1 MMEDVK
7 NICENTRKLLE
18 EKFGNIQFVE
28 EGHEYFIE
36 KEKYTPV
43 STIISEYEQPFDEDR
58 VAENYAR
65 KNHRT
70 KEDVLKEWKFK
81 NLKSTISGSRVHEF
95 GESYT
100 NMVAGFP
107 EKICESNRKQY
118 VDCRGEMVLVPTYS
132 KEFSVKKFYD
142 EKSDCL
148 IPVGAEF
155 KLSTR
160 YMGDNVRKI
169 CGTCDLL
176 FYEEDPLFG
185 EGQFVLADWKT
196 NVSLK
201 NDFKR
206 KNGICMKFPFDNMI
220 DDALSHYT
228 LQFNLY
234 RRMLESVGIKIGDMR
249 LIWLKED
256 GDYEIIKIGKLS
268 DSILDRV
275 LAK

>member
-1 MMEDVK
+1 MGNVK
-7 NICENTRKLLE
+7 EICENTRNLLY
-18 EKFGNIQFVE
+18 EKFGNIEFIE

-36 KEKYTPV
+36 NEKYTPV
-43 STIISEYEQPFDEDR
+43 STVISEYEQPFDEDR

-81 NLKSTISGSRVHEF
+81 NLKSTIGGSRVHEF

-100 NMVAGFP
+100 NMIAGFP
-107 EKICESNRKQY
+107 EKICEANRKQY
-118 VDCRGEMVLVPTYS
+118 VDCKGEMMLIPTFP
-132 KEFSVKKFYD
+132 KDCSVKKFYD
-142 EKSDCL
+142 EKSEYL

-160 YMGDNVRKI
+160 HMGDRVRKI

-176 FYEEDPLFG
+176 FYEEDPFFG
-185 EGQFVLADWKT
+185 GGQFVLADWKT
-196 NVSLK
+196 NASLT
-201 NDFKR
+201 NDYKR
-206 KNGICMKFPFDNMI
+206 KNNICMKFPFDNMI
-220 DDALSHYT
+220 DDALNHYT

-234 RRMLESVGIKIGDMR
+234 RRMLGSVGVNIGDMR

-256 GDYEIIKIGKLS
+256 GDYEIVKIPKMN

>member
-1 MMEDVK
+1 MENIK
-7 NICENTRKLLE
+7 NICENTRQLLE
-18 EKFGNIQFVE
+18 EKFGNIQFIE

-36 KEKYTPV
+36 NEKYTPV
-43 STIISEYEQPFDEDR
+43 STVISEYEQPFDEDK

-70 KEDVLKEWKFK
+70 KADVLKEWKFK
-81 NLKSTISGSRVHEF
+81 NLKSTIGGSRVHEF

-107 EKICESNRKQY
+107 EKICEANRKQY
-118 VDCRGEMVLVPTYS
+118 VDCRGEMMLIPTFP
-132 KEFSVKKFYD
+132 KESAVKKFYD
-142 EKSDCL
+142 EKNGYL

-160 YMGDNVRKI
+160 YMGDRVRKI

-196 NVSLK
+196 NASLT
-201 NDFKR
+201 NDYKR

-234 RRMLESVGIKIGDMR
+234 RRMLESVGVKIGDMR

-256 GDYEIIKIGKLS
+256 GDYEIIKIGKMN
-268 DSILDRV
+268 DSVLDRV
-275 LAK
+275 LTK

>member
-1 MMEDVK
+1 MENVK
-7 NICENTRKLLE
+7 NICESTRELLHS
-18 EKFGNIQFVE
+18 KFGNIQFVE

-36 KEKYTPV
+36 NEKYTPV
-43 STIISEYEQPFDEDR
+43 STVISEYEQPFEEDK

-65 KNHRT
+65 KNRRT

-81 NLKSTISGSRVHEF
+81 NLKSTIGGSRVHEF

-107 EKICESNRKQY
+107 EKICEANKKQY
-118 VDCRGEMVLVPTYS
+118 VDCKGEMMLIPTFP
-132 KEFSVKKFYD
+132 KESAVKKFYD
-142 EKSDCL
+142 EKSGYL
-148 IPVGAEF
+148 TPVGAEF

-160 YMGDNVRKI
+160 YMGNKVRKI

-185 EGQFVLADWKT
+185 EHQFVLADWKT
-196 NVSLK
+196 NASLK

-206 KNGICMKFPFDNMI
+206 NKKICMKFPFDNMI

-234 RRMLESVGIKIGDMR
+234 RRMLESVGVKIGDMR

-256 GDYEIIKIGKLS
+256 GDYEIIKIEKMN

-275 LAK
+275 LVK

>member
-1 MMEDVK
+1 MENVK
-7 NICENTRKLLE
+7 SICENTRQLLE
-18 EKFGNIQFVE
+18 EKFGNIQFIE

-36 KEKYTPV
+36 NEKYTPV
-43 STIISEYEQPFDEDR
+43 STVISEYEQPFDEDK

-70 KEDVLKEWKFK
+70 KADVLKEWKFK
-81 NLKSTISGSRVHEF
+81 NLKSTIGGSRVHEF

-107 EKICESNRKQY
+107 EKICEANRKQY
-118 VDCRGEMVLVPTYS
+118 VDCRGEMMLIPTFP
-132 KEFSVKKFYD
+132 KESAVKKFYD
-142 EKSDCL
+142 EKNGYL

-160 YMGDNVRKI
+160 YMGDRVRKI

-196 NVSLK
+196 NASLT
-201 NDFKR
+201 NDYKR

-234 RRMLESVGIKIGDMR
+234 RRMLESVGVKIGDMR

-256 GDYEIIKIGKLS
+256 GDYEIVKIGKLN

-275 LAK
+275 LTK

>member
-1 MMEDVK
+1 MENVK
-7 NICENTRKLLE
+7 QICENTRELLY
-18 EKFGNIQFVE
+18 EKFGNIKFIE

-36 KEKYTPV
+36 NDKYTPV
-43 STIISEYEQPFDEDR
+43 STVISEYEQPFDEDR
-58 VAENYAR
+58 VADNYAR
-65 KNHRT
+65 KNRRT

-81 NLKSTISGSRVHEF
+81 NLKSTIGGSRVHEF

-100 NMVAGFP
+100 NMVAGMP
-107 EKICESNRKQY
+107 EKICEANRKQY
-118 VDCRGEMVLVPTYS
+118 VDCRGEMVLIPTFP
-132 KEFSVKKFYD
+132 KEASVKKFYD
-142 EKSDCL
+142 EKSEYL

-160 YMGDNVRKI
+160 YMGDKVRKI

-196 NVSLK
+196 NASLT
-201 NDFKR
+201 NDYKR
-206 KNGICMKFPFDNMI
+206 KNNICMKFPLDNMV
-220 DDALSHYT
+220 DDALNHYT

-234 RRMLESVGIKIGDMR
+234 RRMLESVDIKIGDMR

-256 GDYEIIKIGKLS
+256 GNYEIIKIQKMN
-268 DSILDRV
+268 DSILDRI

>member
-1 MMEDVK
+1 MENVK
-7 NICENTRKLLE
+7 NICENTRQLLE
-18 EKFGNIQFVE
+18 EKFGNIQFIE

-36 KEKYTPV
+36 NEKYTPV
-43 STIISEYEQPFDEDR
+43 STVISEYEQPFDEDK

-70 KEDVLKEWKFK
+70 KADVLKEWKFK
-81 NLKSTISGSRVHEF
+81 NLKSTIGGSRVHEF

-107 EKICESNRKQY
+107 EKICEANRKQY
-118 VDCRGEMVLVPTYS
+118 VDCRGEMMLIPTFP
-132 KEFSVKKFYD
+132 KESAVKKFYD
-142 EKSDCL
+142 EKNGYL

-160 YMGDNVRKI
+160 YMGDRVRKI

-196 NVSLK
+196 NASLT
-201 NDFKR
+201 NDYKR

-234 RRMLESVGIKIGDMR
+234 RRMLESVGVKIGDMR

-256 GDYEIIKIGKLS
+256 GDYEIVKIGKLN

>member
-1 MMEDVK
+1 MENIK
-7 NICENTRKLLE
+7 NICENTRQLLE
-18 EKFGNIQFVE
+18 EKFGNIQFIE

-36 KEKYTPV
+36 NEKYTPV
-43 STIISEYEQPFDEDR
+43 STVISEYEQPFDEDK

-70 KEDVLKEWKFK
+70 KADVLKEWKFK
-81 NLKSTISGSRVHEF
+81 NLKSTIGGSRVHEF

-107 EKICESNRKQY
+107 EKICEANRKQY
-118 VDCRGEMVLVPTYS
+118 VDCRGEMMLIPTFP
-132 KEFSVKKFYD
+132 KESAVKKFYD
-142 EKSDCL
+142 EKNGYL

-160 YMGDNVRKI
+160 YMGDRVRKI

-196 NVSLK
+196 NASLT
-201 NDFKR
+201 NDYKR

-234 RRMLESVGIKIGDMR
+234 RRMLESVGVKIGDMR

-256 GDYEIIKIGKLS
+256 GNYEIIKIGKLN
-268 DSILDRV
+268 DSILDSV
-275 LAK
+275 LTK

>member
-1 MMEDVK
+1 MENIK
-7 NICENTRKLLE
+7 NICENTRQLLE
-18 EKFGNIQFVE
+18 EKFGNIQFIE

-36 KEKYTPV
+36 NEKYTPV
-43 STIISEYEQPFDEDR
+43 STVISEYEQPFDEDK

-70 KEDVLKEWKFK
+70 KADVLKEWKFK
-81 NLKSTISGSRVHEF
+81 NLKSTIGGSRVHEF

-107 EKICESNRKQY
+107 EKICEANRKQY
-118 VDCRGEMVLVPTYS
+118 VDCRGEMMLIPTFP
-132 KEFSVKKFYD
+132 KESAVKKFYD
-142 EKSDCL
+142 EKNGYL

-160 YMGDNVRKI
+160 YMGDRVRKI

-196 NVSLK
+196 NASLT
-201 NDFKR
+201 NDYKR

-256 GDYEIIKIGKLS
+256 GDYEIIKIGKMN

-275 LAK
+275 LTK

>member
-1 MMEDVK
+1 MESVN
-7 NICENTRKLLE
+7 NICENTRNLLY
-18 EKFGNIQFVE
+18 EKFGDIQFIE

-36 KEKYTPV
+36 YEKYTPV
-43 STIISEYEQPFDEDR
+43 STVIKEYEQPFEEDR
-58 VAENYAR
+58 IADNYAR
-65 KNHRT
+65 KNRRT

-81 NLKSTISGSRVHEF
+81 NLKSTIGGSRVHEF

-107 EKICESNRKQY
+107 EKICEANQKQY
-118 VDCRGEMVLVPTYS
+118 VDCRGEMMLIPTFP
-132 KEFSVKKFYD
+132 KESAVKKFYD
-142 EKSDCL
+142 EKSEYL
-148 IPVGAEF
+148 IPIGAEF

-160 YMGDNVRKI
+160 YMGDKVRKI

-185 EGQFVLADWKT
+185 EHQFVLADWKT
-196 NVSLK
+196 NASLT
-201 NDFKR
+201 NDYKR
-206 KNGICMKFPFDNMI
+206 SNNICMKFPFDNMI
-220 DDALSHYT
+220 DDSLSHYT

-256 GDYEIIKIGKLS
+256 GNYEIIKIGKMN
-268 DSILDRV
+268 DSVLDRV
-275 LAK
+275 LSK

>member
-1 MMEDVK
+1 MENVK
-7 NICENTRKLLE
+7 NICENTRQLLE
-18 EKFGNIQFVE
+18 EKFGNIQFIE

-36 KEKYTPV
+36 NEKYTPV
-43 STIISEYEQPFDEDR
+43 STVISEYEQPFDEDKI
-58 VAENYAR
+58 AENYAR

-70 KEDVLKEWKFK
+70 KDDVLKEWKFK
-81 NLKSTISGSRVHEF
+81 NLKSTIGGSRVHEF

-100 NMVAGFP
+100 NMVAGLP
-107 EKICESNRKQY
+107 EKICEANRKQY
-118 VDCRGEMVLVPTYS
+118 VDCRGEMVLIPTFP
-132 KEFSVKKFYD
+132 KESAIKKFYD
-142 EKSDCL
+142 EKNGYL

-160 YMGDNVRKI
+160 YMGDRVRKI

-196 NVSLK
+196 NASLT
-201 NDFKR
+201 NDYKR

-220 DDALSHYT
+220 DDALSHYI

-234 RRMLESVGIKIGDMR
+234 RRMLESVGVKIGDMR

-256 GDYEIIKIGKLS
+256 GDYEIVKIGKLN

-275 LAK
+275 LTK

>member
-1 MMEDVK
+1 MENIK
-7 NICENTRKLLE
+7 NICENTRQLLE
-18 EKFGNIQFVE
+18 EKFGNIQFIE

-36 KEKYTPV
+36 NEKYTPV
-43 STIISEYEQPFDEDR
+43 STVISEYEQPFDEDK

-70 KEDVLKEWKFK
+70 KADVLKEWKFK
-81 NLKSTISGSRVHEF
+81 NLKSTIGGSRVHEF

-107 EKICESNRKQY
+107 EKICEANRKQY
-118 VDCRGEMVLVPTYS
+118 VDCRGEMMLIPTFP
-132 KEFSVKKFYD
+132 KESAVKKFYD
-142 EKSDCL
+142 EKNGYL

-160 YMGDNVRKI
+160 YMGDRVRKI

-196 NVSLK
+196 NASLT
-201 NDFKR
+201 NDYKR

-234 RRMLESVGIKIGDMR
+234 RRMLESVGVKIGDMR

-256 GDYEIIKIGKLS
+256 GDYEIVKIGKLN

-275 LAK
+275 LTK

>member
-1 MMEDVK
+1 MMENVK
-7 NICENTRKLLE
+7 NICENTRNLLF
-18 EKFGNIQFVE
+18 EKFGNIKFIE
-28 EGHEYFIE
+28 EGHEYFIDD
-36 KEKYTPV
+36 EKYTPV
-43 STIISEYEQPFDEDR
+43 STVISEYEQPFEEDK
-58 VAENYAR
+58 VAENYAK
-65 KNHRT
+65 KNRRT

-81 NLKSTISGSRVHEF
+81 NLKSTIGGSRVHEF

-118 VDCRGEMVLVPTYS
+118 VDCKGEMMLIPTYP
-132 KEFSVKKFYD
+132 KESAVKKFYD
-142 EKSDCL
+142 EKSEYL
-148 IPVGAEF
+148 TPVGAEF

-160 YMGDNVRKI
+160 YMGDKVRKI

-185 EGQFVLADWKT
+185 ESQFVLADWKT
-196 NVSLK
+196 NASLT

-206 KNGICMKFPFDNMI
+206 NKKICMKFPFDNMI

-234 RRMLESVGIKIGDMR
+234 RRMLESVGVKIGDMR
-249 LIWLKED
+249 LIISLT
-256 GDYEIIKIGKLS
+256 LALTFS
-268 DSILDRV
+268 SVDSISDR
-275 LAK
+275 

>member
-1 MMEDVK
+1 MENVK
-7 NICENTRKLLE
+7 DICENTRKLLC

-43 STIISEYEQPFDEDR
+43 STVISEYEQPFDEDR

-81 NLKSTISGSRVHEF
+81 NLKSTIGGSRVHEF

-107 EKICESNRKQY
+107 EKICESNKKQY
-118 VDCRGEMVLVPTYS
+118 VDCRGEMMLIPTYP

-148 IPVGAEF
+148 IPIGAEF

-160 YMGDNVRKI
+160 YMGDKVRKI

-196 NVSLK
+196 NASLK

-234 RRMLESVGIKIGDMR
+234 RRMLESVGVKIGDMR

-275 LAK
+275 LVK

>member
-1 MMEDVK
+1 MENVK
-7 NICENTRKLLE
+7 NICENTRQLLE
-18 EKFGNIQFVE
+18 EKFGNIRFIE

-36 KEKYTPV
+36 NEKYTPV
-43 STIISEYEQPFDEDR
+43 STVISEYEQPFDEDK

-70 KEDVLKEWKFK
+70 KADVLKEWKFK
-81 NLKSTISGSRVHEF
+81 NLKSTIGGSRVHEF

-107 EKICESNRKQY
+107 EKICEANRKQY
-118 VDCRGEMVLVPTYS
+118 VDCRGEMMLIPTFP
-132 KEFSVKKFYD
+132 KESAVKKFYD
-142 EKSDCL
+142 EKNGYL

-160 YMGDNVRKI
+160 YMGDRVRKI

-196 NVSLK
+196 NASLT
-201 NDFKR
+201 NDYKR

-234 RRMLESVGIKIGDMR
+234 RRMLESVGVKIGDMR

-256 GDYEIIKIGKLS
+256 GDYEIIKIGKLN

>member
-1 MMEDVK
+1 MYNSK
-7 NICENTRKLLE
+7 KICENTRELLY

-43 STIISEYEQPFDEDR
+43 STVISEYEQPFDEDR
-58 VAENYAR
+58 IAENYAR
-65 KNHRT
+65 KNNRT

-81 NLKSTISGSRVHEF
+81 NLKSTIGGSRVHEF

-100 NMVAGFP
+100 NVLAGFP
-107 EKICESNRKQY
+107 EKICEANKKQY
-118 VDCRGEMVLVPTYS
+118 VDCKGEMMLIPTFP
-132 KEFSVKKFYD
+132 KECSVKKFYD
-142 EKSDCL
+142 EKSEYL
-148 IPVGAEF
+148 TPVGAEF

-160 YMGDNVRKI
+160 YMGDRVRKI

-185 EGQFVLADWKT
+185 ECQFVLADWKT
-196 NVSLK
+196 NASLT
-201 NDFKR
+201 NDYKR
-206 KNGICMKFPFDNMI
+206 KNNICMKFPFDNMI

-256 GDYEIIKIGKLS
+256 GDYEIIKIGKLN

>member
-1 MMEDVK
+1 MEDVK
-7 NICENTRKLLE
+7 IICENTRKLLE

-81 NLKSTISGSRVHEF
+81 NLKSTIGGSRVHEF

-100 NMVAGFP
+100 NMLAGFP
-107 EKICESNRKQY
+107 DKICEANKKQY
-118 VDCRGEMVLVPTYS
+118 VDCKGEMMLIPTFP
-132 KEFSVKKFYD
+132 KESAVKKFYD
-142 EKSDCL
+142 EKSGYL
-148 IPVGAEF
+148 TPVGAEF

-160 YMGDNVRKI
+160 HMGDKVRKI

-196 NVSLK
+196 NASLT
-201 NDFKR
+201 NDYKR
-206 KNGICMKFPFDNMI
+206 KNKICMKFPFDNMI

-234 RRMLESVGIKIGDMR
+234 RRMLESVGVKIGDMR

-256 GDYEIIKIGKLS
+256 GNYEIVKIGKLN

>member
-1 MMEDVK
+1 MENVN
-7 NICENTRKLLE
+7 NICENTRQLLE
-18 EKFGNIQFVE
+18 EKFGNIQFIE

-36 KEKYTPV
+36 NEKYTPV
-43 STIISEYEQPFDEDR
+43 STVIKEYEQPFEEDR
-58 VAENYAR
+58 IADNYAR
-65 KNHRT
+65 KNCRT

-81 NLKSTISGSRVHEF
+81 NLKSTIGGSRVHEY

-100 NMVAGFP
+100 NMIAGFP
-107 EKICESNRKQY
+107 EKICEANRKQY
-118 VDCRGEMVLVPTYS
+118 VDCRGEMMLIPTFP
-132 KEFSVKKFYD
+132 KESAVKKFYD
-142 EKSDCL
+142 EKSEYL
-148 IPVGAEF
+148 IPIGAEF

-160 YMGDNVRKI
+160 YMGDRVRKI

-185 EGQFVLADWKT
+185 EHQFVLADWKT
-196 NVSLK
+196 NTSLT
-201 NDFKR
+201 NDYKR
-206 KNGICMKFPFDNMI
+206 NNNICMKFPFDNMI
-220 DDALSHYT
+220 DDSLSHYT

-256 GDYEIIKIGKLS
+256 GNYEIVKIGKMN

>member
-1 MMEDVK
+1 MENVK
-7 NICENTRKLLE
+7 NICENTRQLLE
-18 EKFGNIQFVE
+18 EKFGNIQFIE

-36 KEKYTPV
+36 NEKYTPV
-43 STIISEYEQPFDEDR
+43 STVISEYEQPFDEDK

-70 KEDVLKEWKFK
+70 KADVLKEWKFK
-81 NLKSTISGSRVHEF
+81 NLKSTIGGSRVHEF

-107 EKICESNRKQY
+107 EKICEANRKQY
-118 VDCRGEMVLVPTYS
+118 VDCRGERMLIPTFP
-132 KEFSVKKFYD
+132 KESAVKKFYD
-142 EKSDCL
+142 EKNGYL
-148 IPVGAEF
+148 VPVGAEF

-160 YMGDNVRKI
+160 YMGDRVRKI

-196 NVSLK
+196 NASLT
-201 NDFKR
+201 NDYKR

-234 RRMLESVGIKIGDMR
+234 RRMLESVGVKIGDMR

-256 GDYEIIKIGKLS
+256 GDYEIVKIGKLN

-275 LAK
+275 LTK

>member
-1 MMEDVK
+1 MENVK
-7 NICENTRKLLE
+7 NICENTRQLLE
-18 EKFGNIQFVE
+18 DKFGNIQFIE

-36 KEKYTPV
+36 NEKYTPV
-43 STIISEYEQPFDEDR
+43 STVISEYEQPFDEDK

-70 KEDVLKEWKFK
+70 KADVLKEWKFK
-81 NLKSTISGSRVHEF
+81 NLKSTIGGSRVHEF

-107 EKICESNRKQY
+107 EKICEANRKQY
-118 VDCRGEMVLVPTYS
+118 VDCRGEMMLIPTFP
-132 KEFSVKKFYD
+132 KESAVKKFYD
-142 EKSDCL
+142 EKNGYL

-160 YMGDNVRKI
+160 YMGDRVRKI

-196 NVSLK
+196 NASLT
-201 NDFKR
+201 NDYKR

-234 RRMLESVGIKIGDMR
+234 RRMLESVGVKIGDMR

>member
-1 MMEDVK
+1 MENVK
-7 NICENTRKLLE
+7 NICENTRQLLE
-18 EKFGNIQFVE
+18 EKFGNIQFIE

-36 KEKYTPV
+36 NEKYTPV
-43 STIISEYEQPFDEDR
+43 STVISEYEQPFDEDK

-81 NLKSTISGSRVHEF
+81 NLKSTIGGSRVHEF

-107 EKICESNRKQY
+107 EKICEANRKQY
-118 VDCRGEMVLVPTYS
+118 VDCRGEMMLIPTFP
-132 KEFSVKKFYD
+132 KESAVKKFYD
-142 EKSDCL
+142 EKNGHL
-148 IPVGAEF
+148 VPVGAEF

-160 YMGDNVRKI
+160 YMGDRVRKI

-185 EGQFVLADWKT
+185 EHQFVLADWKT
-196 NVSLK
+196 NASLT
-201 NDFKR
+201 NDYKR

-234 RRMLESVGIKIGDMR
+234 RRMLESVGVKIGDMR

-256 GDYEIIKIGKLS
+256 GDYEIIKIGKLN

-275 LAK
+275 LTK

>member
-1 MMEDVK
+1 MEDVK
-7 NICENTRKLLE
+7 FICENTRKLLE

-43 STIISEYEQPFDEDR
+43 STIISEYEQPFDEDK

-81 NLKSTISGSRVHEF
+81 NLKSTIGGSRVHEF

-100 NMVAGFP
+100 NMVAGMP
-107 EKICESNRKQY
+107 EKICDSNKRQY
-118 VDCRGEMVLVPTYS
+118 VDCRGEMMLIPTYS

-142 EKSDCL
+142 EKSGYL

-160 YMGDNVRKI
+160 HMGDRVRKI

-176 FYEEDPLFG
+176 FYEEDALFG
-185 EGQFVLADWKT
+185 GGQFVLADWKT
-196 NVSLK
+196 NASLT
-201 NDFKR
+201 NDYKR
-206 KNGICMKFPFDNMI
+206 KNNICMKFPFDNMI

-234 RRMLESVGIKIGDMR
+234 RRMLESVGVKIGDMR

>member
-1 MMEDVK
+1 MENVK
-7 NICENTRKLLE
+7 NICENTRQLLE
-18 EKFGNIQFVE
+18 EKFGNIQFIE

-36 KEKYTPV
+36 NEKYTPV
-43 STIISEYEQPFDEDR
+43 STVISEYEQPFEEDR
-58 VAENYAR
+58 IADNYAR
-65 KNHRT
+65 KNRRA

-81 NLKSTISGSRVHEF
+81 NLKSTIGGSRVHEY

-100 NMVAGFP
+100 NMLAGFP
-107 EKICESNRKQY
+107 EKICEANRKQY
-118 VDCRGEMVLVPTYS
+118 VDCRGEMMLIPTFP
-132 KEFSVKKFYD
+132 KESAVKKFYD
-142 EKSDCL
+142 EKSEYL
-148 IPVGAEF
+148 IPIGAEF

-160 YMGDNVRKI
+160 YMGDRVRKI

-185 EGQFVLADWKT
+185 DHQFVLADWKT
-196 NVSLK
+196 NTSLT
-201 NDFKR
+201 NDYKR
-206 KNGICMKFPFDNMI
+206 NNNICMKFPFDNMI
-220 DDALSHYT
+220 DDSLSHYT

-256 GDYEIIKIGKLS
+256 GNYEIVKIGKMN

>member
-1 MMEDVK
+1 MDVK
-7 NICENTRKLLE
+7 SICENTRQLLE
-18 EKFGNIQFVE
+18 EKFGNIRFIE

-36 KEKYTPV
+36 NDKYTPV
-43 STIISEYEQPFDEDR
+43 STVISEYEQPFDEDK

-70 KEDVLKEWKFK
+70 KEDVLREWKFK
-81 NLKSTISGSRVHEF
+81 NLKSTVGGSRVHEF

-107 EKICESNRKQY
+107 EKICEANRKQY
-118 VDCRGEMVLVPTYS
+118 VDCRGEMMLIPTFP
-132 KEFSVKKFYD
+132 KECAVKKFYD
-142 EKSDCL
+142 EKNGYL

-160 YMGDNVRKI
+160 YMGDRVRKI

-185 EGQFVLADWKT
+185 EDQFVLADWKT
-196 NVSLK
+196 NASLT
-201 NDFKR
+201 NDYKR

-234 RRMLESVGIKIGDMR
+234 RRMLESVGVKIGDMR

-256 GDYEIIKIGKLS
+256 GDYEIVKIGKLS

-275 LAK
+275 FAK

>member
-1 MMEDVK
+1 MENVN
-7 NICENTRKLLE
+7 NICESTRELLY
-18 EKFGNIQFVE
+18 EKFGNIQFIE

-36 KEKYTPV
+36 NEKYTPV
-43 STIISEYEQPFDEDR
+43 STVISEYEQPFEEDR
-58 VAENYAR
+58 IAENYAR

-70 KEDVLKEWKFK
+70 KADVLKEWKFN
-81 NLKSTISGSRVHEF
+81 NLKSTIGGSRVHEF

-107 EKICESNRKQY
+107 EKICEANRKQY
-118 VDCRGEMVLVPTYS
+118 VDCRGEMMLIPTYP
-132 KEFSVKKFYD
+132 KELAVKKFYD
-142 EKSDCL
+142 EKSGYL
-148 IPVGAEF
+148 TPVGAEF

-160 YMGDNVRKI
+160 YMGDKVRKI

-196 NVSLK
+196 NASLT
-201 NDFKR
+201 NDYKR

-234 RRMLESVGIKIGDMR
+234 RRMLESVGVKIGDMR

-256 GDYEIIKIGKLS
+256 GDYEIIKIAKLN

-275 LAK
+275 LSK

>member
-1 MMEDVK
+1 MEDVK
-7 NICENTRKLLE
+7 NICENTRKLLC

-43 STIISEYEQPFDEDR
+43 STVISEYEQPFDEDR

-65 KNHRT
+65 KNNRT

-81 NLKSTISGSRVHEF
+81 NLKSTIGGSRVHEF

-160 YMGDNVRKI
+160 YMGDKVRKI

-196 NVSLK
+196 NASLK

-234 RRMLESVGIKIGDMR
+234 RKMLESVGVKIGDMR

>member
-1 MMEDVK
+1 MENVK
-7 NICENTRKLLE
+7 NICENTRRLLE
-18 EKFGNIQFVE
+18 EKFGNIQFIE

-36 KEKYTPV
+36 NEKYTPV
-43 STIISEYEQPFDEDR
+43 STVISEYEQPFDEDK
-58 VAENYAR
+58 VADNYAR

-70 KEDVLKEWKFK
+70 KADVLKEWKFK
-81 NLKSTISGSRVHEF
+81 NLKSTVGGSRVHEF

-107 EKICESNRKQY
+107 EKICEANRKQY
-118 VDCRGEMVLVPTYS
+118 VDCRGEMVLIPTFP
-132 KEFSVKKFYD
+132 KECAVKKFYD
-142 EKSDCL
+142 EKSGYL
-148 IPVGAEF
+148 TPVGAEF

-160 YMGDNVRKI
+160 YMGDKVRKI

-185 EGQFVLADWKT
+185 EHQFVLADWKT
-196 NVSLK
+196 NASLT
-201 NDFKR
+201 NDYKR

-234 RRMLESVGIKIGDMR
+234 RRMLESVGVKIGDMR

-256 GDYEIIKIGKLS
+256 GEYEIIKIGKLN

-275 LAK
+275 LTK

>member
-1 MMEDVK
+1 MENVK
-7 NICENTRKLLE
+7 NICENTRQLLE
-18 EKFGNIQFVE
+18 EKFGNIQFIE

-36 KEKYTPV
+36 NEKYTPV
-43 STIISEYEQPFDEDR
+43 STVISEYEQPFDEDK

-65 KNHRT
+65 KNNRT
-70 KEDVLKEWKFK
+70 KADVLKEWKFK
-81 NLKSTISGSRVHEF
+81 NLKSTIGGSRVHEF

-107 EKICESNRKQY
+107 EKICEANRKQY
-118 VDCRGEMVLVPTYS
+118 VDCRGEMMLIPTFP
-132 KEFSVKKFYD
+132 KESAVKKFYD
-142 EKSDCL
+142 EKNGYL

-160 YMGDNVRKI
+160 YMGDRVRKI

-196 NVSLK
+196 NASLT
-201 NDFKR
+201 NDYKR

-234 RRMLESVGIKIGDMR
+234 RRMLESVGVKIGDMR

-256 GDYEIIKIGKLS
+256 GDYEIVKIGKLN

-275 LAK
+275 LIK

>member
-1 MMEDVK
+1 MEDVK

-43 STIISEYEQPFDEDR
+43 STVISEYEQPFDEDR

-81 NLKSTISGSRVHEF
+81 NLKSTIGGSRVHEF

-107 EKICESNRKQY
+107 EKICESNKKQY

-160 YMGDNVRKI
+160 YMGDKVRKI

-196 NVSLK
+196 NASLK

-234 RRMLESVGIKIGDMR
+234 RRMLESVGVKIGDMR

-275 LAK
+275 LVK

>member
-1 MMEDVK
+1 MENVK
-7 NICENTRKLLE
+7 DICENTRKLLC

-43 STIISEYEQPFDEDR
+43 STVISEYEQPFDEDR

-81 NLKSTISGSRVHEF
+81 NLKSTIGGSRVHEF

-107 EKICESNRKQY
+107 EKICESNKKQY
-118 VDCRGEMVLVPTYS
+118 VDCRGEMMLIPTYP

-142 EKSDCL
+142 EKSDYL

-160 YMGDNVRKI
+160 YMGDKVRKI

-196 NVSLK
+196 NASLK

-234 RRMLESVGIKIGDMR
+234 RRMLESVGVKIGDMR

>member
-1 MMEDVK
+1 MIELFAGIGSQTQALKNAGIEHESVAIAEIDKYALQAYELLHGSVLNLGDISTIDPNTAPDCNLITYSFPCQDLSVAGAQLGAEEGSGTRSSLLWECKKLIEAKKPRFLLMENVK

-81 NLKSTISGSRVHEF
+81 NLKSTIGGSRVHEF

-118 VDCRGEMVLVPTYS
+118 VDCRGEMVLVPTYA

-142 EKSDCL
+142 EKSNTSLCCAD
-148 IPVGAEF
+148 
-155 KLSTR
+155 
-160 YMGDNVRKI
+160 D
-169 CGTCDLL
+169 DLR
-176 FYEEDPLFG
+176 G
-185 EGQFVLADWKT
+185 ECAD
-196 NVSLK
+196 
-201 NDFKR
+201 
-206 KNGICMKFPFDNMI
+206 I
-220 DDALSHYT
+220 D
-228 LQFNLY
+228 
-234 RRMLESVGIKIGDMR
+234 
-249 LIWLKED
+249 
-256 GDYEIIKIGKLS
+256 
-268 DSILDRV
+268 
-275 LAK
+275 

>member
-1 MMEDVK
+1 MENIK
-7 NICENTRKLLE
+7 NICENTRQLLE
-18 EKFGNIQFVE
+18 EKFGNIQFIE

-36 KEKYTPV
+36 NEKYTPV
-43 STIISEYEQPFDEDR
+43 STVISEYEQPFDEDK

-70 KEDVLKEWKFK
+70 KADVLKEWKFK
-81 NLKSTISGSRVHEF
+81 NLKSTIGGSRVHEF

-107 EKICESNRKQY
+107 EKICEANRKQY
-118 VDCRGEMVLVPTYS
+118 VDCRGEMMLIPTFP
-132 KEFSVKKFYD
+132 KESAVKKFYD
-142 EKSDCL
+142 EKNGYL
-148 IPVGAEF
+148 VPVGAEF

-160 YMGDNVRKI
+160 YMGDRVRKI

-196 NVSLK
+196 NASLT
-201 NDFKR
+201 NDYKR

-234 RRMLESVGIKIGDMR
+234 RRMLESVGVKIGDMR

-256 GDYEIIKIGKLS
+256 GDYEIVKIGKLN

-275 LAK
+275 LSK